1 MPSAIVM
8 AMADVLSSQNG
19 VGIGVEAL
27 VKPRSDRR
35 GLGKESAGEQ

>member
-8 AMADVLSSQNG
+8 AMEDVLSSQNG

-27 VKPRSDRR
+27 VKPRSDR